1 MFHIS
6 RHAHNPLPETVMK
19 THLRLLLAAFPACFL
34 SLAAQADPYCYHDY
48 SGTEWCFTV
57 GADGGATIES
67 AYPPNSGGSDPMSG
81 YDPIYYYYYWD
92 GTIPATV
99 CNDDDWVTG
108 EPTWYPVTAIGD
120 SALNGLAYSSGSG
133 DPSSTTSISIPAT
146 VKRIGDYAFSG
157 FSNVSEIDL
166 PEGLEYL
173 GWDPFSGCNS
183 LSYDWEYYDLRVLDG
198 WVLGPW
204 SGEMGYSYVESAD
217 MSAAKGIAAGAFSG
231 CSSLQS
237 VILPVN
243 LKIIPHS
250 AFYGTA
256 LTDIVIP
263 ASVTNI
269 EAWAF
274 SSCSSLTNITFVGN
288 APTVQ
293 LDPNTETPAESNP
306 FYGVSQQCVVTVQ
319 QGTTGWGSVP
329 GMWNGLPT
337 QYASAPATYTVTW
350 RDSDGTL
357 IDENSSWVY
366 GATPSHADPVKASD
380 AQYDYSFLCWTPEL
394 EPVVSNVTYTAV
406 WSNHLRYY
414 TITWLNDNGSRINT
428 TSVGFGSLP
437 THANA
442 TKAPTAFHTYT
453 FAGWTPSPVAVSGPA
468 TYRATFT
475 AVPKY
480 AGSGTEVDPFI
491 ATSKADLAALVTA
504 TNPLYVQLAP
514 GLSIDGPITV
524 PASMELLSLDMNGG
538 AIAGANG
545 DPAIIL
551 QGNTAFSVKGS
562 GTISAAYGVEAV
574 RRPGSVAATSG
585 VTITGL
591 GGGGDAA
598 PATFSADG
606 ETITS
611 GIEPGANG
619 KWTLTAF
626 AELESGS
633 VDGLDDAQIKVYAA
647 DTPAGLATAQPMAS
661 GVVVTDKAPAV
672 KVDVNVTPP
681 ANADAQF
688 FRVGFGE

>member
-1 MFHIS
+1 
-6 RHAHNPLPETVMK
+6 MK
-19 THLRLLLAAFPACFL
+19 HPVHLHSILVAAAIAAV
-34 SLAAQADPYCYHDY
+34 SAAQADPYCYHDY
-48 SGTEWCFTV
+48 SGIEWYFTV
-57 GADGGATIES
+57 DADGGATIES
-67 AYPPNSGGSDPMSG
+67 TYPPGYDPMSG
-81 YDPIYYYYYWD
+81 PDSMYYYYYWD
-92 GTIPATV
+92 GTIPSTV
-99 CNDDDWVTG
+99 CNDDDWVLG
-108 EPTWYPVTAIGD
+108 DPPTQYPVTAIGE
-120 SALNGLAYSSGSG
+120 SALSGLAYSGSG
-133 DPSSTTSISIPAT
+133 DPSSVTSITIPAT

-157 FSNVSEIDL
+157 FSNVTDIDL

-204 SGEMGYSYVESAD
+204 GWEFGYSYVESAD

-231 CSSLQS
+231 TTLRSA
-237 VILPVN
+237 ILPVN
-243 LKIIPHS
+243 LKIIPHA
-250 AFYGTA
+250 AFHGTS

-269 EAWAF
+269 EANAF

-288 APTVQ
+288 APAVQ
-293 LDPNTETPAESNP
+293 LDPNAENPALSNP
-306 FYGVSQQCVVTVQ
+306 FYGVSQQCIVTVQ
-319 QGTTGWGSVP
+319 QGTTGWGTVP
-329 GMWNGLPT
+329 GTWNGLPT
-337 QYASAPATYTVTW
+337 QYATAPATYTVTW
-350 RDSDGTL
+350 LDSDGTL

-366 GATPSHADPVKASD
+366 GATPSHTDPVKASD
-380 AQYDYSFLCWTPEL
+380 AQYDYYFMYWTPEL

-406 WSNHLRYY
+406 WSANLRYY
-414 TITWLNDNGSRINT
+414 TITWLNENGSRINT
-428 TSVGFGSLP
+428 TSVGFGSVP
-437 THANA
+437 THADA

-480 AGSGTEVDPFI
+480 AGSGTEADPFI
-491 ATSKADLAALVTA
+491 ATSKADLAALVTV
-504 TNPLYVQLAP
+504 TNTLYVQLAP

-524 PASMELLSLDMNGG
+524 PASMTLLSLDMNGG

-551 QGNTAFSVKGS
+551 QGNTTFSVKGS

-598 PATFSADG
+598 PATFAADG
-606 ETITS
+606 ESITS
-611 GIEPGANG
+611 GIEQGANG

-626 AELESGS
+626 AELKSGS
-633 VDGLDDAQIKVYAA
+633 VAGLDDAQIKVYAA

-672 KVDVNVTPP
+672 KVDVNVAPP

-688 FRVGFGE
+688 FRIGFGN

>member
-1 MFHIS
+1 
-6 RHAHNPLPETVMK
+6 MK
-19 THLRLLLAAFPACFL
+19 TKALRILLAAAVIAAAFL
-34 SLAAQADPYCYHDY
+34 PAAQADPFCYHDY
-48 SGTEWCFTV
+48 SGLEWYFTV

-67 AYPPNSGGSDPMSG
+67 VSLPNSGGYDPM
-81 YDPIYYYYYWD
+81 YDPDPMYNYYYWD
-92 GTIPATV
+92 GTIPSTV
-99 CNDDDWVTG
+99 CNDDDWVLGDT
-108 EPTWYPVTAIGD
+108 PTQYPVTAIGE
-120 SALNGLAYSSGSG
+120 SALNGLAYSGSG
-133 DPSSTTSISIPAT
+133 DPSATTSITIPDT

-157 FSNVSEIDL
+157 FSNVTDIDL

-237 VILPVN
+237 AILPVS

-250 AFYGTA
+250 AFSYCTA

-263 ASVTNI
+263 TSVTNI

-288 APTVQ
+288 APAVQ
-293 LDPNTETPAESNP
+293 SDPNDAESNP
-306 FYGVSQQCVVTVQ
+306 FYGVSQQCVITVQ
-319 QGTTGWGSVP
+319 QGTTGWGTVP
-329 GMWNGLPT
+329 GTWNGLPT

-366 GATPSHADPVKASD
+366 GATPSHTNLVKASD
-380 AQYDYSFLCWTPEL
+380 EQYDYEFWGWTPYL
-394 EPVVSNVTYTAV
+394 EPVVSNTTYTAV

-428 TSVGFGSLP
+428 TSVGFGSVP
-437 THANA
+437 THADA

-480 AGSGTEVDPFI
+480 AGSGTEADPFI

-504 TNPLYVQLAP
+504 TNTLYVQLAP

-591 GGGGDAA
+591 GGGGAE
-598 PATFSADG
+598 PATFAADG

-611 GIEPGANG
+611 GIEQGANG

-633 VDGLDDAQIKVYAA
+633 AAGLDDAQIKVYAA

-672 KVDVNVTPP
+672 KVDLNVTPP

-688 FRVGFGE
+688 FQVGFGE